1 MGKITEKELLTFTK
15 SVYYLLN
22 GKISLIDTLTI
33 VSQNYKN
40 EMKNKILKTKIQIE
54 QGVPL
59 NKAFYKITQEREFL
73 EMIKIGEQTGN
84 LELVFK
90 NLYQKYEFNQKIKKD
105 IIGLS
110 IYPVTVII
118 TAIIIV
124 AVLLKFVVPKFVS
137 IYSDIGQDLPK
148 ITKTV
153 INISKV
159 FDKYWIAFFGVM
171 VFIYFLFFYFKK
183 KNEEDF
189 EKFFLKLKIIGK
201 MYKDICVLNFTRN
214 MYSLTDTNI
223 SFVKSL
229 EMCSNSKSNVLNKEL
244 KKIISKIE
252 KGESIQKSFKNTT
265 FFDAEYRSFLTIGER
280 TGKMEISFFNL
291 NEIYYERV
299 NEKIKWFLKMFEPF
313 SIIFI
318 GILIGG
324 IIFSVMLPIFKM
336 GEML

>member
-33 VSQNYKN
+33 VSQNYKS
-40 EMKNKILKTKIQIE
+40 EMKNKILKTKAQIE

-59 NKAFYKITQEREFL
+59 TKAFYKIVQEREFL

-110 IYPVTVII
+110 IYPVTVIV
-118 TAIIIV
+118 TAVIIV
-124 AVLLKFVVPKFVS
+124 AILLKFVVPKFVS

-153 INISKV
+153 INMSKI

-214 MYSLTDTNI
+214 MYSLTNTNI

>member
-33 VSQNYKN
+33 VSQNYKS
-40 EMKNKILKTKIQIE
+40 EMKNKILKTKAQIE

-59 NKAFYKITQEREFL
+59 TKAFYKMVQEREFL

-110 IYPVTVII
+110 IYPVTVIV
-118 TAIIIV
+118 TAVIIV
-124 AVLLKFVVPKFVS
+124 AILLKFVVPKFVS

-153 INISKV
+153 INMSKI

-171 VFIYFLFFYFKK
+171 VFIYFLFVYFKN

-189 EKFFLKLKIIGK
+189 EKFFLKLRIIGK

-214 MYSLTDTNI
+214 MYSLTNTNI

-265 FFDAEYRSFLTIGER
+265 FFDVEYRSFLTIGER

>member
-33 VSQNYKN
+33 VSQNYKS
-40 EMKNKILKTKIQIE
+40 EMKNKILKTKAQIE

-59 NKAFYKITQEREFL
+59 TKAFYKIVQEREFL

-110 IYPVTVII
+110 IYPVTVIV
-118 TAIIIV
+118 TAVIIV
-124 AVLLKFVVPKFVS
+124 AILLKFVVPKFVS

-153 INISKV
+153 INMSKI
-159 FDKYWIAFFGVM
+159 FDKYWIVFFGAM

-189 EKFFLKLKIIGK
+189 EKFFLKLRIIGK

-214 MYSLTDTNI
+214 MYSLTNTNI

>member
-159 FDKYWIAFFGVM
+159 FDKYWILFLGAM
-171 VFIYFLFFYFKK
+171 IFIYFLFFYFKK

>member
-1 MGKITEKELLTFTK
+1 MEKITEKELLTFTK

-22 GKISLIDTLTI
+22 GKISLIDTLMI
-33 VSQNYKN
+33 VSQNYKS
-40 EMKNKILKTKIQIE
+40 EMKNKILKTKAQIE

-59 NKAFYKITQEREFL
+59 TKAFYKIVQEREFL

-84 LELVFK
+84 LELAFK

-110 IYPVTVII
+110 IYPVTVIV
-118 TAIIIV
+118 TAVVIV
-124 AVLLKFVVPKFVS
+124 AILLKFVVPKFVS

-153 INISKV
+153 INMSKI

-189 EKFFLKLKIIGK
+189 EKFFLKLRIIGK

-214 MYSLTDTNI
+214 MYSLTNTNI

>member
-118 TAIIIV
+118 TAVIIV

-137 IYSDIGQDLPK
+137 IYLDIGQDLPK

-159 FDKYWIAFFGVM
+159 FDKYWILFFGTM
-171 VFIYFLFFYFKK
+171 IFIYFLFFYFKK

>member
-90 NLYQKYEFNQKIKKD
+90 NLYQRYEFNQKIKKD

-153 INISKV
+153 INMSKI
-159 FDKYWIAFFGVM
+159 FDKYWIAFFCVM

>member
-291 NEIYYERV
+291 NEIYYEKV
-299 NEKIKWFLKMFEPF
+299 SEKIKWLLKMFEPI

-318 GILIGG
+318 GVIIGM
-324 IIFSVMLPIFKM
+324 IVFSVMLPIFKM

>member
-110 IYPVTVII
+110 IYPVTVIV
-118 TAIIIV
+118 TAVIIV
-124 AVLLKFVVPKFVS
+124 AILLKFVVPKFVS

-153 INISKV
+153 INMSKI
-159 FDKYWIAFFGVM
+159 FDKYWIAFFGAM

-189 EKFFLKLKIIGK
+189 EKFFLKLRIIGK

-214 MYSLTDTNI
+214 MYSLTNTNI

>member
-33 VSQNYKN
+33 VSQNYKS
-40 EMKNKILKTKIQIE
+40 EMKNKILKTKAQIE

-59 NKAFYKITQEREFL
+59 TKAFYKIVQEREFL

-110 IYPVTVII
+110 IYPVTVIV
-118 TAIIIV
+118 TAVIIV
-124 AVLLKFVVPKFVS
+124 AILLKFVVPKFVS

-153 INISKV
+153 INMSKI
-159 FDKYWIAFFGVM
+159 FDKYWIVFFGAM

-189 EKFFLKLKIIGK
+189 EKFFLKLRIIGK

-214 MYSLTDTNI
+214 MYSLTNTNI

-265 FFDAEYRSFLTIGER
+265 FFDVEYRSFLTIGER

>member
-1 MGKITEKELLTFTK
+1 MEKITEKELLTFTK

-22 GKISLIDTLTI
+22 GKISLIDTLMI
-33 VSQNYKN
+33 VSQNYKS
-40 EMKNKILKTKIQIE
+40 EMKNKILKTKAQIE

-59 NKAFYKITQEREFL
+59 TKAFYKIVQEREFL

-84 LELVFK
+84 LELAFK

-118 TAIIIV
+118 TAVIIV

-153 INISKV
+153 INMSKI

-189 EKFFLKLKIIGK
+189 EKFFLKLRIIGK

-214 MYSLTDTNI
+214 MYSLTNTNI

>member
-59 NKAFYKITQEREFL
+59 NKAFYKITQEKEFL

-90 NLYQKYEFNQKIKKD
+90 NLYQRYEFNQKIKKD

-118 TAIIIV
+118 TAVIIV
-124 AVLLKFVVPKFVS
+124 TVLLKFVVPKFVS

-159 FDKYWIAFFGVM
+159 FDKYWILFFGAM
-171 VFIYFLFFYFKK
+171 IFIYFLFFYFKK

>member
-1 MGKITEKELLTFTK
+1 MGKITEKELLTFAK

-90 NLYQKYEFNQKIKKD
+90 NLYQRYEFNQKIKKD

-118 TAIIIV
+118 TAVIIV

-159 FDKYWIAFFGVM
+159 FDKYWILFFGAM
-171 VFIYFLFFYFKK
+171 IFIYFLFFYFKK

>member
-1 MGKITEKELLTFTK
+1 MGKITEKELLTFAK

-201 MYKDICVLNFTRN
+201 IYKDICVLNFTRN

>member
-153 INISKV
+153 INMSKI

>member
-118 TAIIIV
+118 TAVIIV

>member
-33 VSQNYKN
+33 VSQNYKS
-40 EMKNKILKTKIQIE
+40 EMKNKILKTKAQIE

-59 NKAFYKITQEREFL
+59 TKAFYKIVQEREFL

-110 IYPVTVII
+110 IYPVTVIV
-118 TAIIIV
+118 TAVIIV
-124 AVLLKFVVPKFVS
+124 AILLKFVVPKFVS

-153 INISKV
+153 INMSKI
-159 FDKYWIAFFGVM
+159 FDKYWIAFFGAM

-189 EKFFLKLKIIGK
+189 EKFFLKLRIIGK

-214 MYSLTDTNI
+214 MYSLTNTNI

>member
-33 VSQNYKN
+33 VSQNYKS
-40 EMKNKILKTKIQIE
+40 EMKNKILKTKAQIE

-59 NKAFYKITQEREFL
+59 TKAFYKMVQEREFL

-110 IYPVTVII
+110 IYPVTVIV
-118 TAIIIV
+118 TAVIIV
-124 AVLLKFVVPKFVS
+124 AILLKFVVPKFVS

-153 INISKV
+153 INMSKI

-189 EKFFLKLKIIGK
+189 EKFFLKLRIIGK
-201 MYKDICVLNFTRN
+201 IYKDICVLNFTRN
-214 MYSLTDTNI
+214 MYSLTNTNI

>member
-33 VSQNYKN
+33 VSQNYKS
-40 EMKNKILKTKIQIE
+40 EMKNKILKTKAQIE

-59 NKAFYKITQEREFL
+59 TKAFYKIVQEREFL

-110 IYPVTVII
+110 IYPVTVIV
-118 TAIIIV
+118 TAVIIV
-124 AVLLKFVVPKFVS
+124 AILLKFVVPKFVS

-153 INISKV
+153 INMSKI
-159 FDKYWIAFFGVM
+159 FDKYWIVFFGVM
-171 VFIYFLFFYFKK
+171 FFIYFLFFYFKK

-189 EKFFLKLKIIGK
+189 EKFFLKLRIIGK

-214 MYSLTDTNI
+214 MYSLTNTNI

>member
-90 NLYQKYEFNQKIKKD
+90 NLYQRYEFNQKIKKD

-118 TAIIIV
+118 TAVIIV
-124 AVLLKFVVPKFVS
+124 TVLLKFVVPKFVS

-159 FDKYWIAFFGVM
+159 FDKYWILFFGAM
-171 VFIYFLFFYFKK
+171 IFIYFLFFYFKK

>member
-33 VSQNYKN
+33 VSQNYKS
-40 EMKNKILKTKIQIE
+40 EMKNKILKTKAQIE

-59 NKAFYKITQEREFL
+59 TKAFYKIVQEREFL

-110 IYPVTVII
+110 IYPVTVIV
-118 TAIIIV
+118 TAVIIV
-124 AVLLKFVVPKFVS
+124 AILLKFVVPKFVS

-153 INISKV
+153 INMSKI

-189 EKFFLKLKIIGK
+189 EKFFLKLRIIGK

-214 MYSLTDTNI
+214 MYSLTNTNI

>member
-1 MGKITEKELLTFTK
+1 MGKITEKELLTFAK

-159 FDKYWIAFFGVM
+159 FDKYWIAFFCVM

>member
-90 NLYQKYEFNQKIKKD
+90 NLYQRYEFNQKIKKD

-118 TAIIIV
+118 TAVIIV
-124 AVLLKFVVPKFVS
+124 TVLLKFVVPKFVS

-153 INISKV
+153 INMSKI
-159 FDKYWIAFFGVM
+159 FDKYWIAFFCVM

>member
-22 GKISLIDTLTI
+22 GKIRLIDTLTI

-90 NLYQKYEFNQKIKKD
+90 NLYQRYEFNQKIKKD

-118 TAIIIV
+118 TAVIIV
-124 AVLLKFVVPKFVS
+124 TVLLKFVVPKFVS

-148 ITKTV
+148 ITETV

-159 FDKYWIAFFGVM
+159 FDKYWILFFGAM
-171 VFIYFLFFYFKK
+171 IFIYFLFFYFKK

>member
-90 NLYQKYEFNQKIKKD
+90 NLYQRYEFNQKIKKD

-118 TAIIIV
+118 TAVIIV
-124 AVLLKFVVPKFVS
+124 TVLLKFVVPKFVS

-159 FDKYWIAFFGVM
+159 FDKYWILFFGAM
-171 VFIYFLFFYFKK
+171 IFIYFLFFYFKK

-324 IIFSVMLPIFKM
+324 IIFSVMVPIFKM

>member
-33 VSQNYKN
+33 VSQNYKS
-40 EMKNKILKTKIQIE
+40 EMKNKILKTKAQIE

-59 NKAFYKITQEREFL
+59 TKAFYKIVQEREFL

-84 LELVFK
+84 LELAFK

-110 IYPVTVII
+110 IYPVTVIV
-118 TAIIIV
+118 TAVIIV
-124 AVLLKFVVPKFVS
+124 AILLKFVVPKFVS

-153 INISKV
+153 INMSKI

-189 EKFFLKLKIIGK
+189 EKFFLKLRIIGK

-214 MYSLTDTNI
+214 MYSLTNTNI

>member
-33 VSQNYKN
+33 VSQNYKS
-40 EMKNKILKTKIQIE
+40 EMKNKILKTKAQIE

-59 NKAFYKITQEREFL
+59 TKAFYKMVQEREFL

-110 IYPVTVII
+110 IYPVTVIV
-118 TAIIIV
+118 TAVIIV
-124 AVLLKFVVPKFVS
+124 AILLKFVVPKFVS

-153 INISKV
+153 INMSKI

-214 MYSLTDTNI
+214 MYSLTNTNI

-265 FFDAEYRSFLTIGER
+265 FFDVEYRSFLTIGER

>member
-90 NLYQKYEFNQKIKKD
+90 NLYQRYEFNQKIKKD

>member
-33 VSQNYKN
+33 VSQNYKS
-40 EMKNKILKTKIQIE
+40 EMRNKILKTKAQIE

-59 NKAFYKITQEREFL
+59 TKAFYKIVQEREFL

-110 IYPVTVII
+110 IYPVTVIV
-118 TAIIIV
+118 TAVIIV
-124 AVLLKFVVPKFVS
+124 AILLKFVVPKFVS

-153 INISKV
+153 INMSKI

-189 EKFFLKLKIIGK
+189 EKFFLKLRIIGK

-214 MYSLTDTNI
+214 MYSLTNTNI

>member
-90 NLYQKYEFNQKIKKD
+90 NLYQRYEFNQKIKKD

-265 FFDAEYRSFLTIGER
+265 FFDAEYISFLTIGER

>member
-1 MGKITEKELLTFTK
+1 MGKITEKELLTFAK

>member
-1 MGKITEKELLTFTK
+1 MEKITEKELLTFTK

-22 GKISLIDTLTI
+22 GKISLIDTLMI
-33 VSQNYKN
+33 VSQNYKS
-40 EMKNKILKTKIQIE
+40 EMKNKILKTKAQIE

-59 NKAFYKITQEREFL
+59 TKAFYKIVQEREFL

-84 LELVFK
+84 LELAFK

-118 TAIIIV
+118 TAVIIV

-153 INISKV
+153 INMSKI
-159 FDKYWIAFFGVM
+159 FDKYWIAFFGAM

-189 EKFFLKLKIIGK
+189 EKFFLKLRIIGK

-214 MYSLTDTNI
+214 MYSLTNTNI

>member
-90 NLYQKYEFNQKIKKD
+90 NLYQRYEFNQKIKKD

-118 TAIIIV
+118 TAVIIV
-124 AVLLKFVVPKFVS
+124 TVLLKFVVPKFVS

-159 FDKYWIAFFGVM
+159 FDKYWILI
-171 VFIYFLFFYFKK
+171 FIYFLFFYFKK

>member
-33 VSQNYKN
+33 VSQNYKS
-40 EMKNKILKTKIQIE
+40 EMKNKILKTKAQIE

-59 NKAFYKITQEREFL
+59 TKAFYKMVQEREFL

-110 IYPVTVII
+110 IYPVTVIV
-118 TAIIIV
+118 TAVIIV
-124 AVLLKFVVPKFVS
+124 AILLKFVVPKFVS

-153 INISKV
+153 INMSKI

-189 EKFFLKLKIIGK
+189 EKFFLKLRIIGK

-214 MYSLTDTNI
+214 MYSLTNTNI

-265 FFDAEYRSFLTIGER
+265 FFDVEYRSFLTIGER

>member
-118 TAIIIV
+118 TAVIIV

-159 FDKYWIAFFGVM
+159 FDKYWILFFGAM
-171 VFIYFLFFYFKK
+171 IFIYFLFFYFKK

-265 FFDAEYRSFLTIGER
+265 FFDVEYRSFLTIGER